1 MLEPSKPIPSSNR
14 SAVNSSA
21 GIEKCCHSP
30 GTSTNL
36 KSTISTLFF
45 FTKSNASLTAM
56 LHLPPTYQYC
66 SLEIFSC
73 YLTTPPPS
81 LRSNRIFAPFAGADA
96 DNLFH
101 RGNKNLS
108 IADLACA
115 RSVCNNFNHLRCFIV
130 RYQDLDFYLRQEIDR
145 IFGTAIKLSMAL
157 LTPEAFDFLHGHSLD
172 TRFGECIFHLIQL
185 KRLHNRFDHLH

>member
-1 MLEPSKPIPSSNR
+1 MLEPSKPIPSSKR
-14 SAVNSSA
+14 SAVSSA
-21 GIEKCCHSP
+21 AGTEKCCHSP

-56 LHLPPTYQYC
+56 LHLPPTYQLLYC

-73 YLTTPPPS
+73 YLTTRPF
-81 LRSNRIFAPFAGADA
+81 LCSNRIFAPFAGADA

-108 IADLACA
+108 IADLAGA
-115 RSVCNNFNHLRCFIV
+115 RSVCNNFNHLRCSIV
-130 RYQDLDFYLRQEIDR
+130 RHQDLDLHLRQKIHGV
-145 IFGTAIKLSMAL
+145 FGTPIELGMSL
-157 LTPEAFDFLHGHSLD
+157 LASKTFDLFYRHSLN
-172 TRFGECIFHLIQL
+172 TCL
-185 KRLHNRFDHLH
+185 